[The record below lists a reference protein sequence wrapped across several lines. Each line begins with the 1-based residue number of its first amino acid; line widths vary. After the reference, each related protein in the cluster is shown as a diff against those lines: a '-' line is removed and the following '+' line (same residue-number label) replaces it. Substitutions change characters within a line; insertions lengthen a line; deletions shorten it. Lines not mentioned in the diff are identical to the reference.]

1 MQVGNPIPGVQA
13 TRGARRDEA
22 SGSAAAPGAAAS
34 AAEQARRTEASSA
47 SERQAAPLRAARQ
60 REQGLSNTTVAGA
73 QRTLNYLDELQ
84 QRLKSLQER
93 LARRVADGQSQ
104 AGAAGGDDEG
114 LLESLRASLETWQ
127 ARREATSGYLDDT
140 LRFDADGQSRVRFRM
155 RGMSSASLDGGRTE
169 TLSFQ
174 ARGSRRTMSV
184 VLPEGGGAEAAVR
197 QLDRTLAPAG
207 VRASLDAAGE
217 PVFSV
222 AENRWAGLQSS
233 LSVAGGGIR
242 FPAGQAQP
250 VRLQRQEALDPAQW
264 GVGEADQARRTLREV
279 SQALERVQRVAE
291 SLRRLLASEASAG
304 AQDADWAAGFVG
316 DLSLTLNS
324 ASYETY
330 VAIAPALGGI
340 SRSRV
345 VELLSLG

>member
-1 MQVGNPIPGVQA
+1 MQIQNPIPGVQA
-13 TRGARRDEA
+13 TRGARRDETQ
-22 SGSAAAPGAAAS
+22 GAAS
-34 AAEQARRTEASSA
+34 ARSA
-47 SERQAAPLRAARQ
+47 STSAPGERARSDDAASTERQAAPLRAARQ
-60 REQGLSNTTVAGA
+60 REQGLSNHTVAGA

-84 QRLKSLQER
+84 QRLKALQER
-93 LARRVADGQSQ
+93 LARRVADGPSD
-104 AGAAGGDDEG
+104 AAAAGGDDG
-114 LLESLRASLETWQ
+114 LLDALRAATRTWQ
-127 ARREATSGYLDDT
+127 ARRDSTAGFLDES
-140 LRFDADGQSRVRFRM
+140 LRFDADGQARVRFRM
-155 RGMSSASLDGGRTE
+155 RGMSSATLDGGRAE

-184 VLPEGGGAEAAVR
+184 VLPEGGDAETAVR

-207 VRASLDAAGE
+207 VRASLDSAGE

-222 AENRWAGLQSS
+222 AENQWAGLQTS

-242 FPAGQAQP
+242 YPAGLAQP
-250 VRLQRQEALDPAQW
+250 LRLQRQDEALDPAQW
-264 GVGEADQARRTLREV
+264 GIGEADQARRTLREV

-291 SLRRLLASEASAG
+291 SLRRLLASETAATP
-304 AQDADWAAGFVG
+304 QDADWAGRFAG
-316 DLSLTLNS
+316 DLSLMLNG

>member
-1 MQVGNPIPGVQA
+1 MQVQNTIPGAQP

-22 SGSAAAPGAAAS
+22 GAATAARGAATSASGDSTPAAAPAAA
-34 AAEQARRTEASSA
+34 
-47 SERQAAPLRAARQ
+47 EREAAPLRAARQ
-60 REQGLSNTTVAGA
+60 REQGLSNRTVAGA

-84 QRLKSLQER
+84 QRLKVLQER
-93 LARRVADGQSQ
+93 LSRRVADGASK
-104 AGAAGGDDEG
+104 AATDGAQDDLQDALAAAAE
-114 LLESLRASLETWQ
+114 AWQ
-127 ARREATSGYLDDT
+127 ARRDETSGFLDDA
-140 LRFDADGQSRVRFRM
+140 LRFDADGRSRVRFRM
-155 RGMSSASLDGGRTE
+155 RGLSSAALDGGRAE

-174 ARGSRRTMSV
+174 TRSARRTLSV
-184 VLPEGGGAEAAVR
+184 VLPEGGDAESAVR

-207 VRASLDAAGE
+207 VRASMDAGGE

-222 AENRWAGLQSS
+222 AEEQWATLQTS
-233 LSVAGGGIR
+233 LSVSGGGIR
-242 FPAGQAQP
+242 YPAGQSQP
-250 VRLQRQEALDPAQW
+250 VRLQRQKEALDPAQW
-264 GVGEADQARRTLREV
+264 GVADSEQARRTLREV

-291 SLRRLLASEASAG
+291 SLRRLLASEASAT
-304 AQDADWAAGFVG
+304 AQDGAWASQFAG
-316 DLSLTLNS
+316 DLNLALNS

>member
-1 MQVGNPIPGVQA
+1 MQVGNSIPGVQA

-22 SGSAAAPGAAAS
+22 SGTAAARGAAAT
-34 AAEQARRTEASSA
+34 AAEQATRTEATPA
-47 SERQAAPLRAARQ
+47 AERQAAPLRAARQ
-60 REQGLSNTTVAGA
+60 RDDGLSNRTVAGA

-84 QRLKSLQER
+84 QRLKALQER
-93 LARRVADGQSQ
+93 LSRRVAEAQSPTADTSDDSGLQ
-104 AGAAGGDDEG
+104 DTLDAAAE
-114 LLESLRASLETWQ
+114 AWQ
-127 ARREATSGYLDDT
+127 ARRDETSGFLDDA
-140 LRFDADGQSRVRFRM
+140 LRFDADGQSRVRFRI
-155 RGMSSASLDGGRTE
+155 RGVSASTLDSGRAE

-174 ARGSRRTMSV
+174 TRSARRTMSV
-184 VLPEGGGAEAAVR
+184 VLPEGGDAESAVR
-197 QLDRTLAPAG
+197 QLDRALAPAG
-207 VRASLDAAGE
+207 VRASMDAGGE

-222 AENRWAGLQSS
+222 AEEQWAGLQTS

-250 VRLQRQEALDPAQW
+250 VRLQRQKEALDPAQW
-264 GVGEADQARRTLREV
+264 GVGEAEQARRTLREV
-279 SQALERVQRVAE
+279 SQSLERVQRVAE
-291 SLRRLLASEASAG
+291 SLRRLLASEASASG
-304 AQDADWAAGFVG
+304 QDADWAAGFAG